1 MCLFASVPECVSAFT
16 ERAGRTREGGGRKR
30 GVTAS
35 SLISEINRAAVDS
48 GVSQIHSRM
57 RSPGEDELKMDVQR
71 L

>member
-1 MCLFASVPECVSAFT
+1 MRSRRGPDGH
-16 ERAGRTREGGGRKR
+16 RRGRKR
-30 GVTAS
+30 GVMAS

-57 RSPGEDELKMDVQR
+57 RSPGEDELKMDVRR

>member
-1 MCLFASVPECVSAFT
+1 MRSQRGPDGH
-16 ERAGRTREGGGRKR
+16 GRGGRKR